1 MRKAEGV
8 MRVLL
13 FEDSCHTAG
22 GTATFA
28 RLCAD
33 VFPDHGMEFR
43 AINLGAPDGPCS
55 AEWPAGA
62 VVECGLERYRSRRL
76 QAAAILRACTRF
88 RPDVVCLSDSFFFYA
103 YHLPVVA
110 LMARH
115 AAVTDVVHTGTRTP
129 WYHLRRK
136 GAMGNLS
143 GLAAVSRTCAENTH
157 ACLGSAVEVRV
168 IPHGLSHLPPA
179 PRPRPCEPGRIR
191 LAHATRFDEDVKR
204 TSDVIRLS
212 AELERRGCRH
222 EVVIHG
228 GGNGEFESYRRL
240 VGRLGAT
247 SVRLNPP
254 VSRAEVLAL
263 FARSDFVVLASVFEG
278 FPWMVLEAMGEG
290 AVPVAT
296 RCSSAMEDMISNGES
311 GYLVPVGDVA
321 AMADAVCDAIARPR
335 RLSELSRRARAAA
348 EGFTAER
355 MAERYREFFT
365 RARADAAG
373 RRGLAP
379 WPERLDCPPQYRHW
393 RCLLPAQAVET
404 IQQAR
409 MMARRWIKGP
419 PERGPAYVESAEAAE
434 RETVH

>member
-1 MRKAEGV
+1 

-28 RLCAD
+28 RLCAG
-33 VFPDHGMEFR
+33 VFPDHGMELR
-43 AINLGAPDGPCS
+43 AVNLGPPDGPCS

-76 QAAAILRACTRF
+76 QALAILRECARF
-88 RPDVVCLSDSFFFYA
+88 KPDVVCLNDSFFFYA
-103 YHLPVVA
+103 YHMPA
-110 LMARH
+110 LALLARH
-115 AAVTDVVHTGTRTP
+115 AAVTDIVQTGTRTP

-136 GAMGNLS
+136 EAMPHLS
-143 GLAAVSRTCAENTH
+143 ALAAISRTCAENTR
-157 ACLGSAVEVRV
+157 ACLGVGVEVSV
-168 IPHGLSHLPPA
+168 IPYGLSRLSPA
-179 PRPRPCEPGRIR
+179 VKPRPCEPGRIR
-191 LAHATRFDEDVKR
+191 LAHATRFHEDVKR

-212 AELERRGCRH
+212 AELDRRGCRH
-222 EVVIHG
+222 ELVIHG
-228 GGNGEFESYRRL
+228 SGNGECKSYRRL

-278 FPWMVLEAMGEG
+278 FCWMVLEAMGEG

-296 RCSSAMEDMISNGES
+296 RCSSALEDMITEGES
-311 GYLVPVGDVA
+311 GFLVPVGDVK
-321 AMADAVCDAIARPR
+321 AMADAVCDALAAPR
-335 RLSELSRRARAAA
+335 RLGQLSRKARAAA

-355 MAERYREFFT
+355 MAARYRQFFGQ
-365 RARADAAG
+365 ARAVAD

-393 RCLLPAQAVET
+393 RCLLPERAVVALDRT
-404 IQQAR
+404 RLA
-409 MMARRWIKGP
+409 ARRWIKGP
-419 PERGPAYVESAEAAE
+419 SRRGPAYVESAEAAE